1 MEFLL
6 LPQVMPFAAAL
17 LGVGA
22 IGVVELIGLLL
33 VGVAGITHAVDC
45 LCNHHHHVAPPA
57 FISDWIFIRN
67 LPVMATLVAAASGF
81 GVTGLITQGLVSAFA
96 GEWMSLGAASSVSV
110 VGALGFVRGFSAL
123 FKKLNLEH
131 TSTAVSLESLVG
143 RTAVLMSPAAR
154 LGYAGEAVVKDEF
167 GSTHYVMV
175 EPEAAGVEILGNEE
189 FELVAL
195 SDGTFRGRPL
205 KGSSQKTENKAR

>member
-1 MEFLL
+1 MEFVL

-22 IGVVELIGLLL
+22 VGLIEMIGLLL
-33 VGVAGITHAVDC
+33 VGVAGLTHAVDC
-45 LCNHHHHVAPPA
+45 LCGHHHISPPT

-67 LPVMATLVAAASGF
+67 LPVMATIVAAASGF
-81 GVTGLITQGLVSAFA
+81 GVTGLITQGVVSALA
-96 GEWMSLGAASSVSV
+96 GEWMSLGAACSVSA
-110 VGALGFVRGFSAL
+110 VGALGFVRGFSAI

-131 TSTAVSLESLVG
+131 TSTAVSLQSLVG
-143 RTAVLMSPAAR
+143 RTAVLTSPMTR
-154 LGYAGEAVVKDEF
+154 QGYAGEAVVKDEF

-175 EPEAAGVEILGNEE
+175 EPEAEGIEILAKEE

-195 SDGTFRGRPL
+195 SDGIFRGRRL
-205 KGSSQKTENKAR
+205 K